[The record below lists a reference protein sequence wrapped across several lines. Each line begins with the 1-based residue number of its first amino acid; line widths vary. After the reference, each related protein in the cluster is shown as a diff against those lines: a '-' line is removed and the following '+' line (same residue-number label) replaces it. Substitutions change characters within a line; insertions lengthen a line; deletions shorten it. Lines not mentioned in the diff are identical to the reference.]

1 MLPLH
6 FYEFIRSGAR
16 QPNNSRMQKAGE
28 FFKQY
33 MNNFVISH
41 KSSVVGEH
49 MVQQHG
55 EDAKN
60 IEKNFKV
67 LRKCRGKFEC
77 LLYEMLFIKD
87 LKPSLNKQSD
97 SIRSKLFT

>member
-1 MLPLH
+1 
-6 FYEFIRSGAR
+6 
-16 QPNNSRMQKAGE
+16 
-28 FFKQY
+28 
-33 MNNFVISH
+33 
-41 KSSVVGEH
+41 

-77 LLYEMLFIKD
+77 LLYEMSSTS
-87 LKPSLNKQSD
+87 LKISGQTRTLSGTKMMTVQHSCYHVGHFVQHNLIS
-97 SIRSKLFT
+97 RSNAT